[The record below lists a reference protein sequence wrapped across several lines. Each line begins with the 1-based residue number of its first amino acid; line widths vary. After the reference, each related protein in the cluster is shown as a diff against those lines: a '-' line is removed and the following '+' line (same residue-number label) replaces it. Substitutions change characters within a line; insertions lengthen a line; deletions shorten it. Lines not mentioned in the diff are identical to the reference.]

1 LNKVF
6 ISVIG
11 RDRPGI
17 LAALSRVLLE
27 QDCNIENISQTILQ
41 SVFGALMIVSVPGHL
56 DEQSL
61 KSKILNNLPDL
72 DLDIFVKDYDSVVA
86 DENRTHSHP
95 FVITTLGP
103 DKPGLV
109 NVITSVFAKY
119 DINVTNLKA
128 VFKGGKDPRDN
139 VMIFEV
145 DIPDQIALPEIRI
158 ALQQAAQKLDLDINV
173 QHRKIFETMN
183 RI

>member
-1 LNKVF
+1 MF

-17 LAALSRVLLE
+17 LAAISRILQD

-41 SVFGALMIVSVPGHL
+41 SVFGALMIVSIPESL
-56 DEQSL
+56 EEQSL
-61 KSKILNNLPDL
+61 KSIILKNLSDPDL
-72 DLDIFVKDYDSVVA
+72 DVFVKAYDRVTAAVDTVS
-86 DENRTHSHP
+86 SHP

-109 NVITSVFAKY
+109 NAITTVFAKY

-128 VFKGGKDPRDN
+128 VFKGGTDPRDN

-145 DIPDQIALPEIRI
+145 DMPAETSLPEVRTE
-158 ALQQAAQKLDLDINV
+158 LQRAAQKLDLDINI